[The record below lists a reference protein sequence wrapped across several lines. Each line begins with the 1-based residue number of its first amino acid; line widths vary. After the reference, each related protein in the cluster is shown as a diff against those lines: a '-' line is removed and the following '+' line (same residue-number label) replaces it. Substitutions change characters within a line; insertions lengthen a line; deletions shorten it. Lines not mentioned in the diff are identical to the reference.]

1 MKVILKQD
9 VESLGRRG
17 DVVTVAR
24 GYGRNYLLPR
34 KLALEV
40 TAANVKSIEIERRAI
55 RKRVEKERQSFQT
68 VIEKLNRTT
77 LSFNRKTGEKD
88 TLFGSVSAADI
99 KEELD
104 RMGIEIDRKKILLDE
119 PIKKL
124 GEFVVPIKVF
134 HDDKAEVR
142 LVVHSE
148 TEEKPEA
155 AKAAATP
162 DVPDVPA
169 VPEESTVPDTKPE
182 E

>member
-1 MKVILKQD
+1 MKVILRQD

-17 DVVTVAR
+17 EVVTVAR

-55 RKRVEKERQSFQT
+55 QKRVEKERQSFQT

-104 RMGIEIDRKKILLDE
+104 RMGFEIDRKKILLDE

-124 GEFVVPIKVF
+124 GEFTVPVKIF
-134 HDDKAEVR
+134 HDDKAEIRV
-142 LVVHSE
+142 VVHRE
-148 TEEKPEA
+148 AEEIPA
-155 AKAAATP
+155 ASAATEAP
-162 DVPDVPA
+162 DKPDA
-169 VPEESTVPDTKPE
+169 PDTKPAE
-182 E
+182 

>member
-17 DVVTVAR
+17 DIVTVAA

-34 KLALEV
+34 KLAMEV
-40 TAANVKSIEIERRAI
+40 TSGNMKTVEIERRAI

-77 LSFNRKTGEKD
+77 LSFTRKTGEKD

-124 GEFVVPIKVF
+124 GEFVVPVKVF
-134 HDDKAEVR
+134 HDDKAEIRV
-142 LVVHSE
+142 VVHSE
-148 TEEKPEA
+148 AEKTPGAAEAEEAPA
-155 AKAAATP
+155 APKEP
-162 DVPDVPA
+162 DVPG
-169 VPEESTVPDTKPE
+169 TKPE